1 MWVIHDLLMLVV
13 LKGLEHLMDDVTRK
27 TIKTI
32 ETLETIKHN
41 ETVEKKEIVQEQSF
55 YLSSF
60 NGSAANHQQMLKS
73 LNKDGS
79 KHALG
84 ISINDVDEERALA
97 SNLLH
102 ENESAIVQKEPL
114 ANETG
119 HVHSAHFY
127 LALLHKN
134 DSTGSSLDNNSG
146 PSIPSLEKSGLP
158 GNESVKLA
166 GRMTSIGLGV
176 KSWITQEK
184 QNQLHNNRKQ

>member
-1 MWVIHDLLMLVV
+1 MEVIHDLLMLVV

-73 LNKDGS
+73 LDKDGS

-97 SNLLH
+97 SNLLQ
-102 ENESAIVQKEPL
+102 ENESAVVQKEPL

-134 DSTGSSLDNNSG
+134 DTTGSSLDNNSG

-166 GRMTSIGLGV
+166 GRMTSIGWGV